1 MIKRSPL
8 LAKEEGDL
16 ICDSAK
22 YDQQITVKIN
32 GFIICAEDVKAM
44 DMKKDQTNHNG
55 WLRNSNNI
63 SLEEVNNTVK
73 IPANAG
79 FWRKLLAF
87 AGPGSL
93 VAVGYVDPGNWATS
107 IAGGARFGYTLLSVI
122 LISNVIAMLLQ
133 ALSAKLGIVTGKD
146 LAQAT
151 RDAVGKKTATF
162 LWILTELAI
171 IATDLA
177 EVIGSAIALNLL
189 FGIPL
194 LLGIAITVLDVLLLL
209 LLQRKGFR
217 WIESIV
223 IVLMATILFVF
234 AFEVIISKPEL
245 SALFG
250 GYVPSYEIVT
260 DPEMLFISLGILGAT
275 VMPHNLYLHSSI
287 VQTRQ
292 YKRTTEGRKEALKYS
307 FIDSNVSLFFA
318 FVINSAILILGAA
331 AFYGTGLEVS
341 EIEAAYELLSPTL
354 GVSIAGTLFAVALLA
369 SGQNSTITGTLTG
382 QIVMEG
388 FIRMRISPILR
399 RLITRL
405 IAVVPAFVVT
415 WISGSKGTGELLLWS
430 QVILSLQ
437 LPFAV
442 VPLVLFTSDKRKM
455 GIFANRTWIKITAWT
470 ATCVI
475 IALNIFLIAYIIMT
489 GRELG

>member
-1 MIKRSPL
+1 MSMESQHK
-8 LAKEEGDL
+8 
-16 ICDSAK
+16 
-22 YDQQITVKIN
+22 
-32 GFIICAEDVKAM
+32 
-44 DMKKDQTNHNG
+44 G
-55 WLRNSNNI
+55 WLRSSSHL

-73 IPANAG
+73 IPGKSG

-122 LISNVIAMLLQ
+122 LISNLIAMLLQ

-151 RDAVGKKTATF
+151 RDATGKKTSVF

-209 LLQRKGFR
+209 LLQKKGFR

-223 IVLMATILFVF
+223 IVLMATIFIIF
-234 AFEVIISKPEL
+234 MFEVIISKPEV

-250 GYVPSYEIVT
+250 GYVPKVEIVT
-260 DPEMLFISLGILGAT
+260 NPQMLFIALGILGAT

-292 YKRTTEGRKEALKYS
+292 FKRTEAGRKEALKFS
-307 FIDSNVSLFFA
+307 FIDSNLSLFFA
-318 FVINSAILILGAA
+318 FLINSAILILGAA
-331 AFYGTGLEVS
+331 AFHGTGLNVT

-388 FIRMRISPILR
+388 FVRLRIAPWLR
-399 RLITRL
+399 RLITRML
-405 IAVVPAFVVT
+405 AVIPAFVVT
-415 WISGSKGTGELLLWS
+415 AIAGAKGTGELLIWS
-430 QVILSLQ
+430 QVVLSLQ
-437 LPFAV
+437 LPFAII
-442 VPLVLFTSDKRKM
+442 PLVIFTSDKRKM
-455 GIFANRTWIKITAWT
+455 GIFANRMWIKVLAWICT
-470 ATCVI
+470 VVI
-475 IALNIFLIAYIIMT
+475 VALNVFLVTYIITT
-489 GRELG
+489 GQEL